1 MRDHLIPSLSL
12 RVLTRTCTIMFEK
25 FRQRSLEPENLD
37 KGTYTAEE
45 YEGCL
50 VELRRVNEWL
60 GDANALRDSLL
71 KEIER
76 TDSRSFSVLDV
87 GAGSGELL
95 RVAAKW
101 ARETN
106 RVGFFTGLELNKRSA
121 QSILEESRDYPE
133 VASVQGDGFRLP
145 FGDDSFDYVIQSLT
159 LHHFDN
165 EGAVEIL
172 REMARVARRGIFVI
186 DLERSPVAY
195 FFYTSIGRL
204 FLHNRLIR
212 EDGALSILKSWTPEE
227 MKGLSRRAGLAQVEV
242 DKHFPAR
249 LILRGARAESGSDRI
264 TSSNEKPQSVYYQT
278 GLYDPVATAPGS
290 DTG

>member
-1 MRDHLIPSLSL
+1 
-12 RVLTRTCTIMFEK
+12 MFEK
-25 FRQRSLEPENLD
+25 FRHRSLEPENLD
-37 KGTYTAEE
+37 KGTYTPEE

-71 KEIER
+71 KKIEHA
-76 TDSRSFSVLDV
+76 DLRSFSVLDV

-101 ARETN
+101 ARETD
-106 RVGFFTGLELNKRSA
+106 RVGFFTGLELNERSA
-121 QSILEESRDYPE
+121 QSILDESTDYPE
-133 VASVQGDGFRLP
+133 IASVRGNGFQLP
-145 FGDDSFDYVIQSLT
+145 FADGSFDYAIQSLT

-165 EGAVEIL
+165 EGAVDIL
-172 REMARVARRGIFVI
+172 REMARVSRHGIFVI

-195 FFYTSIGRL
+195 FFYTTIGRL

-227 MKGLSRRAGLAQVEV
+227 LKALGREARLKDAKV

-249 LILRGARAESGSDRI
+249 LILSSLN
-264 TSSNEKPQSVYYQT
+264 SSNGNT
-278 GLYDPVATAPGS
+278 G
-290 DTG
+290 

>member
-1 MRDHLIPSLSL
+1 
-12 RVLTRTCTIMFEK
+12 VLEK
-25 FRQRSLEPENLD
+25 FRHRSLEPENLD
-37 KGTYTAEE
+37 KGTYTPEE

-60 GDANALRDSLL
+60 GDSNALRDSLL
-71 KEIER
+71 KEIDR
-76 TDSRSFSVLDV
+76 AGLRSFSVLDV

-101 ARETN
+101 ARETH
-106 RVGFFTGLELNKRSA
+106 RIAFFVGLEMNARSA
-121 QSILEESRDYPE
+121 QSILEESRDHPE
-133 VASVQGDGFRLP
+133 IASVRGDGFRLP
-145 FGDDSFDYVIQSLT
+145 FDDDAVDYAIQSLT

-195 FFYTSIGRL
+195 FFYTTIARL

-227 MKGLSRRAGLAQVEV
+227 MKGLGREAGLSHLAI

-249 LILRGARAESGSDRI
+249 LIL
-264 TSSNEKPQSVYYQT
+264 SSLNAANGNSR
-278 GLYDPVATAPGS
+278 
-290 DTG
+290 

>member
-1 MRDHLIPSLSL
+1 ML
-12 RVLTRTCTIMFEK
+12 EK

-37 KGTYTAEE
+37 KGSYTPEE

-60 GDANALRDSLL
+60 GDANALRHSLL
-71 KEIER
+71 EEIER
-76 TDSRSFSVLDV
+76 TQLRMFSVLDV

-106 RVGFFTGLELNKRSA
+106 RNAFFAGLELNERSA
-121 QSILEESRDYPE
+121 QSILDESKEYPE
-133 VASVQGDGFRLP
+133 IASVRGNGLGLP
-145 FGDDSFDYVIQSLT
+145 FDDNSFDYAIQSLT
-159 LHHFDN
+159 LHHFNDD
-165 EGAVEIL
+165 GAIGIM

-195 FFYTSIGRL
+195 FFYTTVARL

-212 EDGALSILKSWTPEE
+212 EDGALSILKSWTPQELE
-227 MKGLSRRAGLAQVEV
+227 SLARRAGLQPVKIEN
-242 DKHFPAR
+242 HFPAR
-249 LILRGARAESGSDRI
+249 LIL
-264 TSSNEKPQSVYYQT
+264 SSVN
-278 GLYDPVATAPGS
+278 PGNGVS
-290 DTG
+290 NR